1 MWSAA
6 TPFPQARAEHS
17 VIAFDGK
24 VYAIAGGILKADGK
38 GMQTMAPYACIMI
51 PTTTSGI
58 MVLRFRAHLR
68 TSDLRRSA
76 INYTPSADSRETCIR
91 KHRRMH
97 LCKTQ

>member
-38 GMQTMAPYACIMI
+38 GMQNNGASTL
-51 PTTTSGI
+51 
-58 MVLRFRAHLR
+58 VLRSQQQQVA
-68 TSDLRRSA
+68 
-76 INYTPSADSRETCIR
+76 
-91 KHRRMH
+91 
-97 LCKTQ
+97 